1 MDLVQIKTDSDF
13 QNAVVPE
20 GRLLTFYT
28 LSDGKVVKRF
38 KDSNGNYGSM

>member
-1 MDLVQIKTDSDF
+1 MDLMQIKTDSDF

-20 GRLLTFYT
+20 WRLLTFYT

-38 KDSNGNYGSM
+38 KDSNGNFGSL